1 MVVDHQNVEEYNVI
15 FEIGGARMA
24 RYTGPTC
31 RLCRREGQKLY
42 LKGDKCYTD
51 KCPVSRRNYVPGQH
65 GQSRKKI
72 TEYGLQLREKQKVR
86 RYYGIQESQMFKYFE
101 MADKKKGITGD
112 NLLKILESR
121 LDNVVYRMG
130 FASSRAEARQLVTH
144 GHFTVNGGKVDIP
157 SYLTKVGDEIEV
169 KGRSKQSPRFKELAE
184 NHRGT
189 TVKWLE
195 VDPENMKGRIV
206 SESTREDIDLPIEE
220 HLIVE
225 LYSK

>member
-1 MVVDHQNVEEYNVI
+1 
-15 FEIGGARMA
+15 MA

-51 KCPVSRRNYVPGQH
+51 KCPVSKRNYAPGQH
-65 GQSRKKI
+65 GNSRKKI
-72 TEYGLQLREKQKVR
+72 TEYGMQLREKQKVR
-86 RYYGIQESQMFKYFE
+86 RYYGIQEGQMLKYFN
-101 MADKKKGITGD
+101 MADKMKGITGE
-112 NLLKILESR
+112 NLLGILESR

-130 FASSRAEARQLVTH
+130 FGISRAEARQLVTH
-144 GHFTVNGGKVDIP
+144 GHFTVNGEKVDIP
-157 SYLTKVGDEIEV
+157 SYLTKVGDTIEV
-169 KGRSKQSPRFKELAE
+169 KASSKNSERFKAIVE

-189 TVKWLE
+189 TVKWVQVTPDEL
-195 VDPENMKGRIV
+195 KGKIV
-206 SESTREDIDLPIEE
+206 SEPSREEIDIPIQE